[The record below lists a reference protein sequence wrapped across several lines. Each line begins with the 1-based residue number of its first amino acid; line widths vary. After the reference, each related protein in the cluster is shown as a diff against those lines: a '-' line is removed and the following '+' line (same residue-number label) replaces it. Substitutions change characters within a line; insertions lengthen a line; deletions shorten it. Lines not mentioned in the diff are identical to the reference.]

1 MYAMLK
7 KKQKTQPALLFMMSK
22 RGGISL
28 MMRSKGAANQ
38 KKVTLKLRAVSKATA
53 KESKDNN
60 MEPEM
65 SIIGPLYVL

>member
-1 MYAMLK
+1 
-7 KKQKTQPALLFMMSK
+7 MSK

-28 MMRSKGAANQ
+28 MMRSRGAANQ
-38 KKVTLKLRAVSKATA
+38 KKVTLKLWAVSKATA
-53 KESKDNN
+53 RESKDNN

>member
-1 MYAMLK
+1 
-7 KKQKTQPALLFMMSK
+7 MSK